1 MPWSSL
7 VALTVK
13 NLPAIR
19 EIWVQSLGWGDTLE
33 EEMAT
38 HFSIFAWRIPMDRVV
53 WWAIVH
59 GVSKSWM
66 QLSTATEHI
75 SFYPRKDGFL
85 LLSLF
90 PSLHHHQ
97 KQLIV
102 CLFRGLLL
110 YPLGHWKP
118 GEERKGEVNL
128 SIQKS
133 FIKAFKQ
140 CTLLLPNQVA
150 RKI

>member
-1 MPWSSL
+1 
-7 VALTVK
+7 
-13 NLPAIR
+13 
-19 EIWVQSLGWGDTLE
+19 
-33 EEMAT
+33 MAT
-38 HFSIFAWRIPMDRVV
+38 HSSAHAWRIPVDRGV

-75 SFYPRKDGFL
+75 SFYSRKDGFL

-90 PSLHHHQ
+90 PLLHHHQ
-97 KQLIV
+97 KQLLV
-102 CLFRGLLL
+102 CLFRGLFL

-118 GEERKGEVNL
+118 GEEGQGEVNL

-133 FIKAFKQ
+133 FITAFKQ

-150 RKI
+150 QKTLIGSLFHVP